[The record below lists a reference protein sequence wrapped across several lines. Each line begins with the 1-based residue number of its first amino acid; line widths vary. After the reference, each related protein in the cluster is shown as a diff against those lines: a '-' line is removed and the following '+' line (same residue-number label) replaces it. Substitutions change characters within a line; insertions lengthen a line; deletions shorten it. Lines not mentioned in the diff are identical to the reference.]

1 MALVLARY
9 STLRTLEYFRVPR
22 DLSLKLNDL
31 VVLRTKRGT
40 EMGQVKGEVGDPN
53 LGPKDSV
60 GGEVLRR
67 TTMEDSQR
75 FRVNREF
82 DIKPL
87 RRQFR
92 ELAKKHRLPIRF
104 ENAETLLDG
113 DKLVIYF
120 SSEDRV
126 DFRDLVKDLTE
137 QVPHRIELR
146 QVGARDAA
154 RLTGDVGV
162 CGQELCCISYII
174 DFVPVSMKMAKSQRI
189 SLDPNKISGQCG
201 RLKCCLKYEDDLYNE
216 LKKNVPQEGQPV
228 VCEGKDC
235 HACNVDIL
243 GQKVT
248 VDFGDGNREERDIT
262 EIQFEAGWSEKD
274 IRRYRKERK
283 AKIRAEK
290 EARIAEKQARADRRN
305 QPRPEATDRRQGQ
318 DAVHPARRAED
329 EAPTDPKPE
338 PAAPAEE
345 RTEAPTSPEAEVV
358 ASPVE
363 PTAETQPVEPESGEE
378 GEADE
383 EGSPGPE
390 GEQAGDDQRPKR
402 RRRGRRR
409 GRRGR
414 REGGSEASH
423 GGPPSPTE

>member
-1 MALVLARY
+1 MALVLAKF
-9 STLRTLEYFRVPR
+9 SALRTLEYFRVPR
-22 DLSLKLNDL
+22 DLSLKVNDM

-40 EMGQVKGEVGDPN
+40 EMGQVKTAPGEPE
-53 LGPKDSV
+53 LGPRDSV

-67 TTMEDSQR
+67 TTLEDSEK
-75 FRVNREF
+75 FRASKAL
-82 DIKPL
+82 DIRPL
-87 RRQFR
+87 RRAFR
-92 ELAKKHRLPIRF
+92 ELAAKYRLPVRF
-104 ENAETLLDG
+104 EAAEELLSG

-126 DFRDLVKDLTE
+126 DFRDLVKDLAE
-137 QVPHRIELR
+137 HAPDKRIELR

-162 CGQELCCISYII
+162 CGVELCCISYII

-216 LKKNVPQEGQPV
+216 LKQNVPQEGQPV
-228 VCEGKDC
+228 VCDGRDC

-243 GQKVT
+243 RQKVT

-283 AKIRAEK
+283 AQIRAEK
-290 EARIAEKQARADRRN
+290 EARIAAREARADRRA
-305 QPRPEATDRRQGQ
+305 QPRPETVDRRQAQ
-318 DAVHPARRAED
+318 EVVHPARRAED
-329 EAPTDPKPE
+329 ENPEPGPE
-338 PAAPAEE
+338 PADVPVAEDLPEPPDAPE
-345 RTEAPTSPEAEVV
+345 
-358 ASPVE
+358 
-363 PTAETQPVEPESGEE
+363 
-378 GEADE
+378 EAD
-383 EGSPGPE
+383 GPE
-390 GEQAGDDQRPKR
+390 LEGAEDAPDADDSEPDGDTPEQAGPGGDQRPKR

-409 GRRGR
+409 GRRKPG
-414 REGGSEASH
+414 EGA
-423 GGPPSPTE
+423 PPPANPQ

>member
-22 DLSLKLNDL
+22 DLSLKVNDL

-40 EMGQVKGEVGDPN
+40 EMGQVKGDVGDPN

-75 FRVNREF
+75 FREHREF

-87 RRQFR
+87 RRKFR
-92 ELAKKHRLPIRF
+92 ELAKQHKLPIRF

-126 DFRDLVKDLTE
+126 DFRDLVKALSE
-137 QVPHRIELR
+137 QAPQRIELR

-189 SLDPNKISGQCG
+189 SLDPAKISGQCG

-262 EIQFEAGWSEKD
+262 EIQFEPGWSEKD
-274 IRRYRKERK
+274 IRRYRKERR

-305 QPRPEATDRRQGQ
+305 QPRPEAPERRQGQ
-318 DAVHPARRAED
+318 DAVHPARRSEDETAGISEPDPEQQAED
-329 EAPTDPKPE
+329 ETTPQPDE
-338 PAAPAEE
+338 AAPE
-345 RTEAPTSPEAEVV
+345 S
-358 ASPVE
+358 
-363 PTAETQPVEPESGEE
+363 TAGDAQPSAGEE
-378 GEADE
+378 AQPGESD
-383 EGSPGPE
+383 SRPE
-390 GEQAGDDQRPKR
+390 GDDQRPKR

-414 REGGSEASH
+414 PEGSADASH
-423 GGPPSPTE
+423 GGPPSPSE

>member
-1 MALVLARY
+1 MPLVLTRY

-22 DLSLKLNDL
+22 DLRLKLNDL

-75 FRVNREF
+75 FRASREF

-87 RRQFR
+87 RRTFK
-92 ELAKKHRLPIRF
+92 ELAAKHKLRIRF
-104 ENAETLLDG
+104 ENAETLLDD

-126 DFRDLVKDLTE
+126 DFRDLVKDLSE
-137 QVPHRIELR
+137 QVPQKIELR

-228 VCEGKDC
+228 VCDGKDC

-248 VDFGDGNREERDIT
+248 VDFGDGNREERELT
-262 EIQFEAGWSEKD
+262 EITFEAGWNEKD

-283 AKIRAEK
+283 AKIREEK
-290 EARIAEKQARADRRN
+290 EARIAEKQARIDRRN
-305 QPRPEATDRRQGQ
+305 QPRPESVDRRQGQ
-318 DAVHPARRAED
+318 DVVHPARRAADDVE
-329 EAPTDPKPE
+329 PTEQTAGSE
-338 PAAPAEE
+338 PAAEPEQNTTPEAPP
-345 RTEAPTSPEAEVV
+345 TEADAASTDTIEGDNV
-358 ASPVE
+358 AA
-363 PTAETQPVEPESGEE
+363 TAE
-378 GEADE
+378 
-383 EGSPGPE
+383 
-390 GEQAGDDQRPKR
+390 GDDRAKR

-409 GRRGR
+409 GRRGP
-414 REGGSEASH
+414 REGGSSA
-423 GGPPSPTE
+423 PSDPA